1 MTQVKTSKETHDKIM
16 GEIKKI
22 DHNFRVRIAVLKKEQ
37 RAAIEKI
44 YRRIDNKKLD
54 EVRRRFKK

>member
-1 MTQVKTSKETHDKIM
+1 ME
-16 GEIKKI
+16 EIKKI
-22 DHNFRVRIAVLKKEQ
+22 DRNFKIKISALKKEQ